1 MAKFTIKPEEI
12 KRIQNV
18 DIEDDTIEFDDIELV
33 EVDENGDNYGLSFK
47 ADQSAEFEYERGDWW
62 TPSSRDLKEH
72 DVFINEIKVIDASC
86 NEIQLTDEDYKD
98 LEETIID
105 LIKNS

>member
-47 ADQSAEFEYERGDWW
+47 ADQSSEFEYERGDWW

-86 NEIQLTDEDYKD
+86 NEIQLTDEEYKN

-105 LIKNS
+105 LIKN

>member
-1 MAKFTIKPEEI
+1 MAKYTIKSEEI

-18 DIEDDTIEFDDIELV
+18 DIEDETIEFDDIELV
-33 EVDENGDNYGLSFK
+33 EVDGNGDNYGLSFK
-47 ADQSAEFEYERGDWW
+47 ADQNAEFEYERGDWW
-62 TPSSRDLKEH
+62 TPSSRDLKKH
-72 DVFINEIKVIDASC
+72 DVFINELKVIDANC
-86 NEIQLTDEDYKD
+86 NEIKLTDEERKD